1 MIECR
6 AGSSISV
13 AVECSTESVYHNLLI
28 HGLGLSHLK
37 VITDEAAINVFWP
50 MCPFRLSLYLKVEE
64 LLCHRVMGDTQ
75 PYV

>member
-1 MIECR
+1 MIGCR

-13 AVECSTESVYHNLLI
+13 AVECSIESMYHNGLI
-28 HGLGLSHLK
+28 RGLGLSRLRI
-37 VITDEAAINVFWP
+37 ITGEAAINVFWL